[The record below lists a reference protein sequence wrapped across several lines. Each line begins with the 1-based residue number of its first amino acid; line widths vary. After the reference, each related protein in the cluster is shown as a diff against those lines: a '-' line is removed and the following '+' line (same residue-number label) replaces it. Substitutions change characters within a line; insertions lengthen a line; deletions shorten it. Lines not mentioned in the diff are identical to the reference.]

1 MDWTQELKGVK
12 QRKQQYLGLDK
23 YYFKLNITVGFVF
36 GFVLD
41 QVLPGTF
48 GLPMR
53 ILKRFGKTLYARSVK
68 LNHYT
73 NNTYIRGFL
82 E

>member
-12 QRKQQYLGLDK
+12 QRKSQYYCFNK
-23 YYFKLNITVGFVF
+23 YYYKLNITAGFII
-36 GFVLD
+36 GFIID
-41 QVLPGTF
+41 QLLPGTF

-53 ILKRFGKTLYARSVK
+53 ILKRFGKTFYSQEVR

-73 NNTYIRGFL
+73 NNKLIRGFL